1 MPVKGADQIKKRYA
15 AVIADIAGPRTEQA
29 LNAILITA
37 AAYAKLYT
45 PVDVSTL
52 VNSQRKEVRK
62 DGQVMVGVLGYYG
75 GVSEKGFA
83 YGWYLETHD
92 NWKPRKKKSA
102 KPHFL
107 QSGFEDP
114 EPRSDIQNIIKGIYK
129 L

>member
-15 AVIADIAGPRTEQA
+15 AVIEEIAGPRTEQA

-37 AAYAKLYT
+37 AAYSKIYA
-45 PVDVSTL
+45 PVGVSTL
-52 VNSQRKEVRK
+52 INSQQKKVTP
-62 DGQVMVGVLGYYG
+62 GNGVMVGTLGYYG

-114 EPRSDIQNIIKGIYK
+114 EPRSDIQNIIKGVYK